1 MTLIRPYLSLSLSL
15 RFSVSF
21 LVSLSILFH
30 PTVFHAARQI
40 YFIRILVMGAFPME
54 LAQPLFA
61 TFYRG
66 TGSILVGEKKAK
78 DLFVTSCRDRDHRR
92 RLLPNI
98 IYFTRD

>member
-1 MTLIRPYLSLSLSL
+1 
-15 RFSVSF
+15 
-21 LVSLSILFH
+21 
-30 PTVFHAARQI
+30 
-40 YFIRILVMGAFPME
+40 MGAFPME

-78 DLFVTSCRDRDHRR
+78 DLFVTSCRYRDHRR